1 MKVVVVGFV
10 GEQSGRRR
18 EKRKWMPRTVQ
29 NSEWRTGRESQGEN
43 QPDSWVLRD
52 TVIATPLVGEGGV
65 LHDLG
70 LLASA
75 LGLVP
80 FFAERGFALSHF

>member
-10 GEQSGRRR
+10 GEQGGRRR

-52 TVIATPLVGEGGV
+52 TVNSNSTGG
-65 LHDLG
+65 
-70 LLASA
+70 
-75 LGLVP
+75 
-80 FFAERGFALSHF
+80 RGRGAP